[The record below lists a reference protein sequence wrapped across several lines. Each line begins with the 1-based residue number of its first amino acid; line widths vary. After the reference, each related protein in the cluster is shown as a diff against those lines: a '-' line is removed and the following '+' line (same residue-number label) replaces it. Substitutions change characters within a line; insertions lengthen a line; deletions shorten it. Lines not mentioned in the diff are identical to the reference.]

1 MSEASEIFDM
11 IRRAI
16 AFSEPD
22 RGCVFETFTV
32 ENETGYRI
40 WSGAQKYPVTWSSD
54 DEFLNGNY
62 GVRSIWAV
70 ARSIVEFFI
79 FKDSISGWRPFLLK
93 YPGIVDIFR
102 AVSESSSPE
111 ELRLRLTASGLL

>member
-1 MSEASEIFDM
+1 MSEASEIFDT
-11 IRRAI
+11 IRRAV

-22 RGCVFETFTV
+22 CGFVFETRTV
-32 ENETGYRI
+32 ENETEYRI
-40 WSGAQKYPVTWSSD
+40 WSGAQKYPITWSSD

-70 ARSIVEFFI
+70 ARSIVGFFI
-79 FKDSISGWRPFLLK
+79 FKDDISGWRSFLLK
-93 YPGIVDIFR
+93 YPGIVDVFK

-111 ELRLRLTASGLL
+111 ELRMRLTASGLL